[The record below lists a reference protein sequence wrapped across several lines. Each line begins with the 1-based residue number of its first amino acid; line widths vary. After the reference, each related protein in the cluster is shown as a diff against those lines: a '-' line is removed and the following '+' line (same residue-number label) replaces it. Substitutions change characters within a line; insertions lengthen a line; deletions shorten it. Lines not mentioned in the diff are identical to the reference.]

1 MRFHG
6 HKKTLHTHTTL
17 KKGKQL
23 SYGYYLER
31 VGIYGCCLNNII
43 AMQTSRLDK
52 LCPNLD
58 ILVQFIIFWYPNVCY
73 VMNMSIQTPI
83 QNIRFHFRPTHLSNW
98 QSCNS
103 IERYHK
109 PVGYELI
116 YMQWTW
122 RQNVLLPPLNVTLFF
137 FKAFVCT
144 NFAITNVCF
153 I

>member
-1 MRFHG
+1 
-6 HKKTLHTHTTL
+6 
-17 KKGKQL
+17 
-23 SYGYYLER
+23 
-31 VGIYGCCLNNII
+31 
-43 AMQTSRLDK
+43 
-52 LCPNLD
+52 
-58 ILVQFIIFWYPNVCY
+58 
-73 VMNMSIQTPI
+73 MSIQTPI

-116 YMQWTW
+116 YMQRTW

-144 NFAITNVCF
+144 NFAITNYVLYNKGDSIITSYRKVCKMLKVLF
-153 I
+153 VWHVIITNIKQWFGQQHFRGVNVTPPPKKKSHLLKKKNSDRSQIYVE